1 MSDDTPGPASPP
13 PSDRPA
19 SPRPPSA
26 GPPSAGRLR
35 RRSVL
40 WALVLVPVWLGAWL
54 VPLSTERGTACV
66 MADPVCGALWPE
78 GTPQFALA
86 AVVIACCTVLV
97 APDRG
102 ARNARVRR
110 VAYRAQL
117 LFSCVAVLWVLTWA
131 V

>member
-1 MSDDTPGPASPP
+1 MSADTPGPASPP
-13 PSDRPA
+13 PSPSPRPS

-26 GPPSAGRLR
+26 RRLR
-35 RRSVL
+35 RRSLL

-78 GTPQFALA
+78 GTLQFALA